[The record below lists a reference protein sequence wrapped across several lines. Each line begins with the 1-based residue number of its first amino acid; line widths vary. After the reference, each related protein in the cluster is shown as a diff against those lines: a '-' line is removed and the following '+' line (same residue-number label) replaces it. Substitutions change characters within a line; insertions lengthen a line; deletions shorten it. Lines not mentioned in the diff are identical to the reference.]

1 MCRPGDGPIYVGV
14 PPLFLGTRL
23 FPFPDLW
30 RDVIVVAVHRLAIF
44 PCCYDRTPGDIGV
57 MTLNTTNCNTGTSP
71 SSSAGRC
78 RASVSRS
85 RDGCWPSTVHLR
97 AKIRLQIS
105 RRTGLIGCGH
115 LQGPLPPAHRRV
127 GI

>member
-78 RASVSRS
+78 RALGLPNSGWVLAKYR
-85 RDGCWPSTVHLR
+85 PSSGKNTL
-97 AKIRLQIS
+97 ADIE
-105 RRTGLIGCGH
+105 
-115 LQGPLPPAHRRV
+115 
-127 GI
+127 